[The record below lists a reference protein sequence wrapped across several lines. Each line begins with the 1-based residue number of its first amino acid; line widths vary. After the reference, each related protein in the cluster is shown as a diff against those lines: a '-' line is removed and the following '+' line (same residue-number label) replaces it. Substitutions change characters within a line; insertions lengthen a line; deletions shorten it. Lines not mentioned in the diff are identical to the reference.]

1 MQNEQG
7 NRFKRRTVAMDE
19 LKQKQ
24 KAKIFRRRVTYVVL
38 FLSLTVLFTA
48 ICFVVF
54 FKIKTVEIEGESRYS
69 NEQIIEALSVEYGD
83 NLYSFS
89 ATEAEAELSLNLPY
103 LNKVIIERDLPSTL
117 IIHVEEKKPDMYVEI
132 NGQKYLLTDDMQI
145 LEYTDEPSK
154 LYGLLMLRMDA
165 ETVGRCIV
173 GEKLVFADE
182 RTGDVISQAYA
193 DISAAGATAR
203 VNYIDANNRF
213 GIYIGLDGK
222 YDVYMGDINEFDTKL
237 SFAVGIADKLLTVAE
252 DNTGGDIDV
261 SEINEGV
268 YTPKR

>member
-1 MQNEQG
+1 MQSEQG
-7 NRFKRRTVAMDE
+7 NRFKRRSVTLSE

-24 KAKIFRRRVTYVVL
+24 KTKRLRRRVFYIAL
-38 FLSLTVLFTA
+38 FLSLVLVFTA
-48 ICFVVF
+48 ICFGVF
-54 FKIKTVEIEGESRYS
+54 FKIKTVEVEGESRYS

-89 ATEAEAELSLNLPY
+89 TSEKEAELSLSLPY
-103 LNKVIIERDLPSTL
+103 LNKVIIERSLPSTL
-117 IIHVEEKKPDMYVEI
+117 IIHIEEKKPDMYVEI
-132 NGQKYLLTDDMQI
+132 SGQKYLLTDDMQI
-145 LEYTDEPSK
+145 LEYTSDTSK
-154 LYGLLMLRMDA
+154 LYGLLKLRMNP

-182 RTGDVISQAYA
+182 RTGDVISQAFA
-193 DISAAGATAR
+193 DIRAAGVTAR
-203 VNYIDANNRF
+203 VSYIDANNRF

-222 YDVYMGDINEFDTKL
+222 YDVYMGDVNEFDTKL

-252 DNTGGDIDV
+252 DNTGGNIDV

-268 YTPKR
+268 FTPKR